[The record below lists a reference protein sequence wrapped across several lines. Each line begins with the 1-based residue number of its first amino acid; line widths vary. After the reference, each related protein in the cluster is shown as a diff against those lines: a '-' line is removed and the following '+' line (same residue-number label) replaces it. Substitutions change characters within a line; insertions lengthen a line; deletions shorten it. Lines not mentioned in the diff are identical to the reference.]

1 MATNLPYEL
10 KGTLRSGFEVD
21 KAQLKDFRAL
31 ESDWREIFRWI
42 MSIAG
47 DMPYYDE
54 NNKISG
60 TMAALW
66 HNDVLTVLVEIRQK
80 NLKEYATSFVDGNGT
95 AQQNTYTADL
105 QEKINGWID
114 RLSIYLNNAFASG
127 TVSQSMR
134 VAENIREQ
142 LRKSLPIVPQPTPR
156 RRNFIHK
163 VLEENNRPYFSM
175 LGALSDIQSKFDSYM
190 QQIES
195 SGDMDASQA
204 LLLTFVRSY
213 CRIVRQFNDKFAD
226 LPDFYRRE
234 ILKATPKEAVQ
245 DSTYVVVNPNKE
257 ITDKTFSL
265 PAGTRFNA
273 GENADGA
280 PLYYSLTEKSY
291 IVQTTIKSA
300 RTIFPQG
307 SKIIIAPLALDGT
320 ENNTLFSTTNPAN
333 APQEL
338 GWALSSPMLSLAEGD
353 RKVEVC
359 FVMCGRENR
368 PVPDITPLLASGS
381 PFRLFISSSEGWT
394 ERAHTATYERAE
406 NYLLFSFIIADG
418 EEALAPCNIDIH
430 GIETKYPAVRILVD
444 ERPVTGIDL
453 NEVMFNDVRINVSV
467 DGIRSFSLYSDIGEM
482 DSLQPFYPFGTAGE
496 KGSWFIF
503 GSEEL
508 SIKKV
513 QNITLKGTWNKLPDG
528 GYTALYRNYALAQ
541 PVTDSSFKAICEWQE
556 NSRWNVC
563 RNSPIQLFGIDALGK
578 IKEDA
583 EFSLDIGAPANG
595 RLGGTYAYN
604 KKANGFYRIRL
615 SEPGIGF
622 GMEIYRNRFAEVMMH
637 NSKAKEKGQKAVPAM
652 PQIPMITDAV
662 LGYTAMDSFGED
674 DRLYRINEINGYEP
688 MEMIAGGL
696 QLRADID
703 RHYLYI
709 DLADVEPTQQ
719 QISLYLNISYAT
731 GKGLAATSSAEED
744 SLVVEYYNSEDHK
757 WKHLPVENI
766 LQDDTR
772 ALTRN
777 GHIVFSLLDEAD
789 AHIATGRNVWLRLSL
804 KNDLVT
810 DNVVVNDIW
819 LNCFKVICENGDG
832 LPLPAGTIASL
843 AEDEPR
849 VSEVLQP
856 MDGYGGKA
864 AEDGHA
870 MSVRTAIRI
879 ATRNRA
885 LNMGDYEKMILER
898 FGDVEKVCCIPV
910 SGSGNEVHV
919 VVFPKPEPGVLPQL
933 PNWKLDEIEQYIK
946 GCTSPFAKVR
956 IVNPAYDPLTVRMI
970 VILKDLV
977 QDEGEVQRRLCK
989 RIYRY
994 FVSWLAKGE
1003 LPELGRHYSYEGLK
1017 AWLVNDEG
1025 IERCV
1030 SLTITGGKSVTVSDD
1045 EGNTEDVY
1053 HFSSIENGIL
1063 YPEKIDIEMN
1073 YSGDGIGDS
1082 GIGTN
1087 FIIG

>member
-21 KAQLKDFRAL
+21 KAQLKNFRAL

-54 NNKISG
+54 TDKASG

-80 NLKEYATSFVDGNGT
+80 NLKEYATSFVDGKGT
-95 AQQNTYTADL
+95 AQQNAYTADL
-105 QEKINGWID
+105 QNKINGWID
-114 RLSIYLNNAFASG
+114 RLSIYLNNTFASG
-127 TVSQSMR
+127 TVTPSMR
-134 VAENIREQ
+134 VAEIVKEQ
-142 LRKSLPIVPQPTPR
+142 LHKSLPIVPQPTSR
-156 RRNFIHK
+156 RRNFIQR
-163 VLEENNRPYFSM
+163 VLDENNRPYFSM
-175 LGALSDIQSKFDSYM
+175 LGALSDIQSKFDYYM
-190 QQIES
+190 QQIED

-213 CRIVRQFNDKFAD
+213 CRTVQQFNDKFAD
-226 LPDFYRRE
+226 LPSFYRRE
-234 ILKATPKEAVQ
+234 ILKAIPKDAVQ
-245 DSTYVVVNPNKE
+245 DRTFVVVYPNKE
-257 ITDKTFSL
+257 VTRKTFSL

-273 GENADGA
+273 GENADGTH
-280 PLYYSLTEKSY
+280 LYYSLTEKSY
-291 IVQTTIKSA
+291 IVPTIIKSA
-300 RTIFPQG
+300 RALFPQG
-307 SKIIIAPLALDGT
+307 RRIITAPLALDGT
-320 ENNTLFSTTNPAN
+320 DSNTLFSTANPAN
-333 APQEL
+333 TQQEL
-338 GWALSSPMLSLAEGD
+338 GWALSSPMLSLSEGE
-353 RKVEVC
+353 RKVFLYFILDGVT
-359 FVMCGRENR
+359 
-368 PVPDITPLLASGS
+368 DITRLLATAS
-381 PFRLFISSSEGWT
+381 PFRLFTSGSEDWT
-394 ERAHTATYERAE
+394 ERAHTATYERVG
-406 NYLLFSFIIADG
+406 NYLLFSFTIADG
-418 EEALAPCNIDIH
+418 EEALVPCSSDIH
-430 GIETKYPAVRILVD
+430 GIETEYPAVRILINEIPAIDVD
-444 ERPVTGIDL
+444 ITSIKFKDIQIR
-453 NEVMFNDVRINVSV
+453 VSV
-467 DGIRSFSLYSDIGEM
+467 SDIRTFNLYSDVGEM
-482 DSLQPFYPFGTAGE
+482 DSFQPFYPFGTVGE

-508 SIKKV
+508 SIKKILNV
-513 QNITLKGTWNKLPDG
+513 SLKGTWNKLPDG
-528 GYTALYRNYALAQ
+528 GYTAVYKDYALSQ
-541 PVTDSSFKAICEWQE
+541 TVTNSSFKVTCEWQE

-563 RNSPIQLFGIDALGK
+563 HNSPVQLFCTDTSGN

-583 EFSLDIGAPANG
+583 EFSLDIEVPSNE
-595 RLGGTYAYN
+595 LWENSFAYN

-622 GMEIYRNRFAEVMMH
+622 GMEIYRRQFAEVMMH
-637 NSKAKEKGQKAVPAM
+637 NSKAKEKDQKAVPAM
-652 PQIPMITDAV
+652 PQIPMIADAV

-696 QLRADID
+696 QLLADID

-731 GKGLAATSSAEED
+731 GKGVAATSSAEED
-744 SLVVEYYNSEDHK
+744 SLVVEYYNSEEHK
-757 WKHLPVENI
+757 WEHLPVENI
-766 LQDDTR
+766 LQDDTH
-772 ALTRN
+772 ALTRS

-789 AHIATGRNVWLRLSL
+789 AHIATDRNIWLRLSL

-832 LPLPAGTIASL
+832 LPLPAGTIAAL

-849 VSEVLQP
+849 VLEVLQP

-864 AEDGHA
+864 AEDGHT

-885 LNMGDYEKMILER
+885 MNMGDYEMMILER

-946 GCTSPFAKVR
+946 GYISPFAKVR

-970 VILKDLV
+970 VILKDSV
-977 QDEGEVQRRLCK
+977 QDEGEVQRRLYK